1 MRLRVA
7 WTLTA
12 IWLIGIAAYL
22 YAVAPALETWTAR
35 DFVAFLG
42 EVAGPLALLWLVVG
56 YFDHADALRRN
67 SEALQKQAE
76 QLELQVRGTRSLA
89 LVAVR
94 QAEAML
100 RLIQLER
107 RKIEDDAKVRM
118 RTAQPRFILGEGVRH
133 PRAGTIRLQNE
144 GAPAANLALIPDNPT
159 IKASIQPS
167 AYVQSGGFLNIELE
181 APDFTSVLA
190 HIEYSD
196 AEGVRRRLPLRWSGD
211 ALEIGEPQLDAAA

>member
-12 IWLIGIAAYL
+12 IWLLAIAAYL
-22 YAVAPALETWTAR
+22 YATASSLESWTAR

-42 EVAGPLALLWLVVG
+42 DVAAPLALLWLVVG
-56 YFDHADALRRN
+56 YFEQAHALRQN
-67 SEALQKQAE
+67 GDALQKQAE
-76 QLELQVRGTRSLA
+76 QLAMQVRGTRSLA

-107 RKIEDDAKVRM
+107 RKIHDDAKIRM
-118 RTAQPRFILGEGVRH
+118 RAAQPRFVLEEGMRN

-144 GAPAANLALIPDNPT
+144 GAPASNLALIPDNPT

-167 AYVQSGGFLNIELE
+167 AYVQSGGFLNIELA

-211 ALEIGEPQLDAAA
+211 AVEIGEPTLDAA